1 MTERVVDLLE
11 AVEIDQQD
19 RKSFLIAMRSQ
30 DRLLQAIEEER
41 AIGKIGQ
48 RVVIGQVGD
57 ALIGHVTLAPDRGFA
72 QLTLDRGSQPR
83 EIALHD
89 VVVSAGPHRGDGG
102 VFADRSRDEDEGQIG
117 MLLAHDGERLGPA
130 EARHRVVRDHEIPV
144 GSVKLVAER
153 LGSVHATRKD
163 VVTGAGQRQLNK
175 GRIVLGVL
183 DLQEP

>member
-1 MTERVVDLLE
+1 LICLE

-19 RKSFLIAMRSQ
+19 RKTSLIAMRSQ

-89 VVVSAGPHRGDGG
+89 VVVSAGSHRGDGG
-102 VFADRSRDEDEGQIG
+102 VFADRSRDEDER
-117 MLLAHDGERLGPA
+117 ADRDA
-130 EARHRVVRDHEIPV
+130 ARARWRAP
-144 GSVKLVAER
+144 
-153 LGSVHATRKD
+153 
-163 VVTGAGQRQLNK
+163 
-175 GRIVLGVL
+175 
-183 DLQEP
+183 